1 MRASWEALHA
11 GLVRSVRTLEA
22 DNELQEARQHYP
34 QLAPFNDPGAVIAYL
49 TGDRGDRDAKDQLLA
64 TLVEMVQARDA
75 AELASSL
82 LWLGLWPGLDAV
94 FRRRLAS
101 FSWDADELVSE
112 LSAAFTQVI
121 AELNLDTVCRV
132 AASLV
137 RSTERTLLEGRAR
150 AWRDVCR
157 CEPLDERRHAEALNE
172 LSKASFGGGDRD
184 PRSLAAEVASLR
196 RWLVSVVGADSDLL
210 LSVAVLDESQR
221 EAAERLGLTYEAAR
235 KRLQRALR
243 RIRQEIAEGLSHS
256 HLQLRVCHPRVRF
269 TGGTAE

>member
-22 DNELQEARQHYP
+22 DNQFHEARQHYP
-34 QLAPFNDPGAVIAYL
+34 QLASFNDPGAVISHL
-49 TGDRGDRDAKDQLLA
+49 TGDGGDRDAKDQLLA
-64 TLVEMVQARDA
+64 TLVEMVQAGDA

-94 FRRRLAS
+94 FRRRLVS
-101 FSWDADELVSE
+101 FSWDADELVSQ

-121 AELNLDTVCRV
+121 ADLNLDTVCRV

-137 RSTERTLLEGRAR
+137 RSTERTLLEDRAR

-157 CEPLDERRHAEALNE
+157 CEPLDERRHAEALNA
-172 LSKASFGGGDRD
+172 LSKALFGGGERD
-184 PRSLAAEVASLR
+184 PRSLEAEVASLR
-196 RWLVSVVGADSDLL
+196 RWLASVVGADGDLL
-210 LSVAVLDESQR
+210 LSVVVLDETQH
-221 EAAERLGLTYEAAR
+221 EAAARVGLTYAATR
-235 KRLQRALR
+235 KRLQRVLR
-243 RIRQEIAEGLSHS
+243 RIRQEIADGLSHS
-256 HLQLRVCHPRVRF
+256 DLQIRVCHPRVRF